1 MRRFPVVVCLAGL
14 ALISSGCLQTQTTT
28 SGAVGVE
35 REQTML
41 VSAAEVNRSAESAY
55 RKTMQQAQQANRLN
69 RDPAL
74 VQRVRGIATR
84 LVSATGVFRPDAPGW
99 RWEVNVI
106 SSNELNAW
114 CMPGGKIAVYTGI
127 VERLQLTD
135 AELAAIMGHEIAHAL
150 REHGRE
156 KAGQAA
162 GVGVA
167 AAIGGALIGSYYGID
182 PGIGRNV
189 LGAAGELAF
198 MRPNSRGMEQ
208 EADRMGVELAAR
220 AGYDP
225 TAAITLWEKM
235 ARSSSGGPPQWLST
249 HPSHATRI
257 EDLRVYA
264 DRVIPL
270 YRAAKI
276 K

>member
-1 MRRFPVVVCLAGL
+1 MKRLSILVCLAGL
-14 ALISSGCLQTQTTT
+14 ALLSAGCLQTQTTS

-41 VSAAEVNRSAESAY
+41 VSSAEVNRSADSAY

-84 LVSATGVFRPDAPGW
+84 LIATTGVFRPDAPGW

-106 SSNELNAW
+106 TSNDLNAW

-156 KAGQAA
+156 KAGQAT

-182 PGIGRNV
+182 PSIGRNV

-208 EADRMGVELAAR
+208 EADRIGVELAAR
-220 AGYDP
+220 AGFDP
-225 TAAITLWEKM
+225 AAAVSLWEKM

-249 HPSHATRI
+249 HPAHATRI
-257 EDLRVYA
+257 EDLKIYSERV
-264 DRVIPL
+264 RPL
-270 YRAAKI
+270 YRAEK
-276 K
+276 KN